1 MTTQG
6 MPVKTPRISVV
17 VAFFNNEDDLADC
30 LDSIAAQSFADLE
43 VIMVDDGSTD
53 GGAEIARAKAAADP
67 RFTLVQPEHGG
78 PGGARNRGVE
88 LARGEFLAFVDGDD
102 LLPANT
108 YELLMHTLESSGSD
122 FASGAVLRIGPTG
135 INPSALHSLAIK
147 GSQTR
152 THITKTPRLLYDVS
166 VWNKLFRR
174 RFWDEHKLSYPEH
187 VVWEDIRLMTKAHVL
202 ATAVDVIPDIVY
214 YWRERTQGKLSIT
227 QSRSSIANLRDRMT
241 ALDDIDE
248 FIAARSTGKLLRAHQ
263 RKALKND
270 LWLYVQDLHKV
281 TETYRAEFADLV
293 NGYLGHVSRRVLRSL
308 PATHKLAYYLVRIRA
323 MPQLAEL
330 AAWMMDQPVRQ
341 MSMVRSRGRLR
352 ADLPFRIVSGGR
364 AGPGGATPPAPPASG
379 GKPFPPDPLGPPSG
393 GTIPAAR
400 SGPVRIPG
408 RVFRPHWRDLDP
420 YMQVDDIG
428 WDHGRLVVT
437 GRANVPSVD
446 IARRRNTSKIAILRP
461 PGRRLPIVVPARS
474 FDNPAATAL
483 SEQERYNYDWSGF
496 RFAVSPR
503 RFRGTGEWQC
513 YMLVR
518 GHGVWRPAR
527 VHTPV
532 PGPAERPQPQQ
543 IGPGLRFGAR
553 WAGLGLNVAVW
564 RLGAFV
570 AGHRWHDEGRD
581 VEIDVELPGAQDTA
595 REAELVLVRNRGA
608 ASRSFRAVLVSGG
621 GAGPGGTPPP
631 DPLASGGKPFPP
643 DLLGP
648 PSGRTTPSARS
659 ARSAPPSGGGPARR
673 FRARVPLSDL
683 AGAGDVADR
692 VGHVVGDD
700 GMAWD
705 VYLKLAGRP
714 RVRVA
719 WPDGMAE
726 SRHLF
731 GGREAV
737 VARSRYGDLVMAER
751 TPRPVIDEYEWQ
763 PAGRLVLR
771 GSFLGADSAGAD
783 SAGADSAG
791 ADSAGAGPPGA
802 DGHYQTVLRRIGS
815 SDSHVIGFRLEGER
829 FSIEA
834 DLDRVPFFGS
844 AIPLRDGEWNL
855 YVRPAGGGPETLA
868 ELKYDHDRLSDV
880 SGQRVSAGHK
890 WYRLMVTGHD
900 DPLIT
905 AGPILRRT
913 EQGNFSQRALRR
925 GYYPAMSRTP
935 VRDSVLFISWK
946 GKQCG
951 SNPLGIAEELRRR
964 GDDREQ
970 LWAITDWSVPVP
982 DGGTGVL
989 RGTQE
994 YYETLARSKYLV
1006 SNDDMQAP
1014 FHKRKGQ
1021 IYLQTWHGTPLKR
1034 IGFDI
1039 SNPQFIS
1046 GTAYFDQLAKDV
1058 AQWDLL
1064 LSPNPF
1070 STPIMRRAFRY
1081 DGEICEYGY
1090 PSNDLLRRS
1099 DTPELAARVRE
1110 RLGLPEGKR
1119 VVLYAPTWRDNQVYA
1134 NGRRYRFDMRLDLER
1149 AWRELGSDHVFL
1161 IRGHHH
1167 MADDVPGG
1175 MRDGFA
1181 LNVTA
1186 YPDITE
1192 LYLVADVLVTDYSS
1206 AMFDYAVT
1214 GRPMVFFTY
1223 DLAEYRDDLR
1233 GFYFDFEAEA
1243 PGPLVATSAEVIDA
1257 LKDIDSVAVSFG
1269 DAYQRFAARF
1279 CSLDD
1284 GKAAARVCDRLFTP

>member
-1 MTTQG
+1 M
-6 MPVKTPRISVV
+6 
-17 VAFFNNEDDLADC
+17 AFFNNGDDLADC

-53 GGAEIARAKAAADP
+53 GGAGIARAKAAADP
-67 RFTLVQPEHGG
+67 RFTLVQPPEHGG

-88 LARGEFLAFVDGDD
+88 RARGELLAFVDGDD
-102 LLPANT
+102 MLPANA
-108 YELLMHTLESSGSD
+108 YELLLHTLEKSGSD
-122 FASGAVLRIGPTG
+122 FASGAVLRIGPKG

-147 GSQTR
+147 GRQIG
-152 THITKTPRLLYDVS
+152 THITRTPRLLYDVS

-174 RFWDEHKLSYPEH
+174 SFWDEHELSFPEH

-202 ATAVDVIPDIVY
+202 AKAVDVIPDIVY
-214 YWRERTQGKLSIT
+214 FWRERAQGKLSIT
-227 QSRSSIANLRDRMT
+227 QSRTDIANLRDRMT

-248 FIAARSTGKLLRAHQ
+248 FIAAHSTAKLLRAHQ

-281 TETYRAEFADLV
+281 TQTYRAEFTDLV
-293 NGYLGHVSRRVLRSL
+293 NGYLAHVGRRVLRSL
-308 PATHKLAYYLVRIRA
+308 PATHKLAYYLVQIRA

-341 MSMVRSRGRLR
+341 VPMVRHLGRLQ
-352 ADLPFRIVSGGR
+352 ADLPFRKGSVS
-364 AGPGGATPPAPPASG
+364 PGGLPPQTPPLLGGNRSPQAPSAPSVRVPA
-379 GKPFPPDPLGPPSG
+379 
-393 GTIPAAR
+393 
-400 SGPVRIPG
+400 

-428 WDHGRLVVT
+428 WARDKTGQRGRLVVT

-446 IARRRNTSKIAILRP
+446 IARRRNTSKIVILRP
-461 PGRRLPIVVPARS
+461 PGRRLPIVVPVRS
-474 FDNPAATAL
+474 FDNPEATAL

-496 RFAVSPR
+496 RFTVSPR

-532 PGPAERPQPQQ
+532 PGPAERPQPRQV
-543 IGPGLRFGAR
+543 GPELRFGAR
-553 WAGLGLNVAVW
+553 WAGLGLNMAVW
-564 RLGAFV
+564 RLGALV
-570 AGHRWHDEGRD
+570 AGHAWQDADPHSPA
-581 VEIDVELPGAQDTA
+581 VEIDVELPAVPSGP
-595 REAELVLVRNRGA
+595 AELVLVRNRGA
-608 ASRSFRAVLVSGG
+608 ASRSFLARPVPS
-621 GAGPGGTPPP
+621 P
-631 DPLASGGKPFPP
+631 DPAAS
-643 DLLGP
+643 
-648 PSGRTTPSARS
+648 S
-659 ARSAPPSGGGPARR
+659 
-673 FRARVPLSDL
+673 FRALVPLRDL

-692 VGHVVGDD
+692 VGQVTGDE

-705 VYLKLAGRP
+705 VYLKPAGRP

-719 WPDGMAE
+719 WPEGMPE

-737 VARSRYGDLVMAER
+737 VGQSRYGDLVMAER
-751 TPRPVIDEYEWQ
+751 TPRPVIDEHEWQ
-763 PAGRLVLR
+763 PGGLLVLR
-771 GSFLGADSAGAD
+771 GRFLGAGGS
-783 SAGADSAG
+783 
-791 ADSAGAGPPGA
+791 
-802 DGHYQTVLRRIGS
+802 YETVLRRIGS
-815 SDSHVIGFRLEGER
+815 SDAHVIGFRLEGER

-834 DLDRVPFFGS
+834 DLDAMPFFGS

-855 YVRPAGGGPETLA
+855 YVRTVGGGPESLA
-868 ELKYDHDRLSDV
+868 ELKYDHDRLRDV
-880 SGQRVSAGHK
+880 SGAVVPAGHK
-890 WYRLMVTGHD
+890 WYRLMVTGYD

-905 AGPILRRT
+905 AEPRLRRA
-913 EQGNFSQRALRR
+913 EQGNFAQRALRR
-925 GYYPAMSRTP
+925 GYYPMMGRTP
-935 VRDSVLFISWK
+935 VTDSIFFVSWK

-951 SNPLGIAEELRRR
+951 DNPLGIAEELRRR
-964 GDDREQ
+964 GDEREH
-970 LWAITDWSVPVP
+970 LWAVTDWSVPVP
-982 DGGTGVL
+982 AGGTAVL

-994 YYETLARSKYLV
+994 YYEALARSRYV
-1006 SNDDMQAP
+1006 ISNDDMQAP
-1014 FHKRKGQ
+1014 FRKRNGQ
-1021 IYLQTWHGTPLKR
+1021 VYLQTWHGTPLKR

-1046 GTAYFDQLAKDV
+1046 GTAYFDHLAKDV

-1064 LSPNPF
+1064 LSQNPF

-1090 PSNDLLRRS
+1090 PRNDLLSRG
-1099 DTPELAARVRE
+1099 DAADVAARVRD
-1110 RLGLPEGKR
+1110 RLGLPAGKR
-1119 VVLYAPTWRDNQVYA
+1119 VILYAPTWRDNQVYA
-1134 NGRRYRFDMRLDLER
+1134 NGRRYRFDMRLDLEQ

-1167 MADDVPGG
+1167 MADDVPAG

-1181 LNVTA
+1181 VNVTA

-1192 LYLVADVLVTDYSS
+1192 LFSVADVLVTDYSS

-1223 DLAEYRDDLR
+1223 DLADYRDNLR

-1243 PGPLVATSAEVIDA
+1243 PGPLVASSAEVIEA
-1257 LKDIDSVAVSFG
+1257 LRDIDSVAASYRA
-1269 DAYQRFAARF
+1269 AYQRFAARF
-1279 CSLDD
+1279 SSLDD
-1284 GKAAARVCDRLFTP
+1284 GKAAARICDRLFTS

>member
-1 MTTQG
+1 MTSQVRAVT
-6 MPVKTPRISVV
+6 TPRISVV
-17 VAFFNNEDDLADC
+17 VAFFNNGDDLADC
-30 LDSIAAQSFADLE
+30 LDSIAAQSVTDLE
-43 VIMVDDGSTD
+43 VIMVDDGSAD
-53 GGAEIARAKAAADP
+53 GGTEIAAAKAAADP
-67 RFTLVQPEHGG
+67 RFILIQPEHGG

-88 LARGEFLAFVDGDD
+88 RARGEFLAFVDGDD
-102 LLPANT
+102 MLPANA
-108 YELLMHTLESSGSD
+108 YELLLHTLESSGSD
-122 FASGAVLRIGPTG
+122 FASGAVLRIGPKG

-147 GSQTR
+147 GRQIR

-174 RFWDEHKLSYPEH
+174 SFWDSHQLSYPER

-214 YWRERTQGKLSIT
+214 FWRERAQGSLSIT
-227 QSRSSIANLRDRMT
+227 QSRGSIANLRDRMT
-241 ALDDIDE
+241 ALADIDE
-248 FIAARSTGKLLRAHQ
+248 FIAAHSTAKLLRAHQ

-281 TETYRAEFADLV
+281 TEAYRAEFTGLV
-293 NGYLGHVSRRVLRSL
+293 NGYLADVGGRVLRSL
-308 PATHKLAYYLVRIRA
+308 PATHKLAYFLVRIRA

-330 AAWMMDQPVRQ
+330 AAWMMDQPVKQ
-341 MSMVRSRGRLR
+341 VPMVRRGGFLR
-352 ADLPFRIVSGGR
+352 ADLPFRGGFADQ
-364 AGPGGATPPAPPASG
+364 AGRRVRVPA
-379 GKPFPPDPLGPPSG
+379 
-393 GTIPAAR
+393 
-400 SGPVRIPG
+400 

-428 WDHGRLVVT
+428 WDGDRLVVT

-446 IARRRNTSKIAILRP
+446 VARRRNTSKIVILRP
-461 PGRRLPIVVPARS
+461 PGRRLPSVLPVRS
-474 FDNPAATAL
+474 LLNPAATAL

-503 RFRGTGEWQC
+503 RFRGPGEWQC

-532 PGPAERPQPQQ
+532 PGPAERPQPRQL
-543 IGPGLRFGAR
+543 GPGQRFGAR
-553 WAGLGLNVAVW
+553 WAGLGLNVGVW
-564 RLGAFV
+564 RLGAFL
-570 AGHRWHDEGRD
+570 AGHAWHEPDQADEPDGRA
-581 VEIDVELPGAQDTA
+581 VQVDVELPGGQLAAGQ
-595 REAELVLVRNRGA
+595 AELVLVRNRGA
-608 ASRSFRAVLVSGG
+608 ASRSFPAVLVRGDD
-621 GAGPGGTPPP
+621 PPQTPPAP
-631 DPLASGGKPFPP
+631 GGKPFPP
-643 DLLGP
+643 DPLGRP
-648 PSGRTTPSARS
+648 GAEG
-659 ARSAPPSGGGPARR
+659 APGR
-673 FRARVPLSDL
+673 FRAVVPLSDL

-692 VGHVVGDD
+692 VGQVTGDE

-705 VYLKLAGRP
+705 VYLKVAGRP

-719 WPDGMAE
+719 WPEGMPE

-737 VARSRYGDLVMAER
+737 VGQSRYGDLVMAER
-751 TPRPVIDEYEWQ
+751 TPRPVIDEHEWR
-763 PAGRLVLR
+763 PDGLLVLR
-771 GSFLGADSAGAD
+771 GSFF
-783 SAGADSAG
+783 
-791 ADSAGAGPPGA
+791 GAGGS
-802 DGHYQTVLRRIGS
+802 YETVLRRIGS

-834 DLDRVPFFGS
+834 DLDAMPFFGS

-855 YVRPAGGGPETLA
+855 YVRTVGGGPESLA

-880 SGQRVSAGHK
+880 SGPAVSAGHK
-890 WYRLMVTGHD
+890 WYRLMVTGYD

-905 AGPILRRT
+905 AEPRLRRA
-913 EQGNFSQRALRR
+913 EQGNFAQRALRR
-925 GYYPAMSRTP
+925 GYYPMMGRTP
-935 VRDSVLFISWK
+935 VTDSIFFVSWK

-951 SNPLGIAEELRRR
+951 DNPLGIAEELRRR
-964 GDDREQ
+964 GDEREH
-970 LWAITDWSVPVP
+970 LWAVTDWSVPVP
-982 DGGTGVL
+982 AGGTAVL

-994 YYETLARSKYLV
+994 YYEALARSRYV
-1006 SNDDMQAP
+1006 ISNDDMQAP
-1014 FHKRKGQ
+1014 FRKRNGQ
-1021 IYLQTWHGTPLKR
+1021 VYLQTWHGTPLKR

-1046 GTAYFDQLAKDV
+1046 GTAYFDHLAKDI

-1064 LSPNPF
+1064 LSQNPF

-1090 PSNDLLRRS
+1090 PRNDLLSRG
-1099 DTPELAARVRE
+1099 DAADVAARVRD
-1110 RLGLPEGKR
+1110 RLGLPAGKR
-1119 VVLYAPTWRDNQVYA
+1119 VILYAPTWRDNQVYA
-1134 NGRRYRFDMRLDLER
+1134 NGRRYRFDMRLDLEQ

-1167 MADDVPGG
+1167 MADDVPAG

-1181 LNVTA
+1181 VNVTA

-1192 LYLVADVLVTDYSS
+1192 LFSVADVLVTDYSS

-1223 DLAEYRDDLR
+1223 DLADYRDNLR

-1243 PGPLVATSAEVIDA
+1243 PGPLVASSAEVIEA
-1257 LKDIDSVAVSFG
+1257 LRDIDSVAASYRE
-1269 DAYQRFAARF
+1269 AYQRFAARF
-1279 CSLDD
+1279 SSLDD
-1284 GKAAARVCDRLFTP
+1284 GKAAARICDRLFTG